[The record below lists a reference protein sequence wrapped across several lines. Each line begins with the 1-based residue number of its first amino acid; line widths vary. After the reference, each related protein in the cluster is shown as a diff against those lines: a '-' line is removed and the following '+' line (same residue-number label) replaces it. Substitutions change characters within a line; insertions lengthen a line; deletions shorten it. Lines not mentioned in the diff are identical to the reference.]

1 MLLTRADNLNLRRR
15 SVESSAERVHA
26 TTAGCCSRAAPPRLA
41 ATTWNII
48 STGWRDPLTQPSPQ
62 NVHNHEFVSQAPCP
76 ANRRDSLCAAA
87 TLNLSNCY
95 RILEPNLPL
104 YLQFSF
110 VSRFEFEGN
119 WIGMWSICMRCVY
132 NIIIRLLFQ
141 SNAQFKAKKKKPE
154 KEFEKGSYLSNF

>member
-141 SNAQFKAKKKKPE
+141 SNAQFKEKSQKKSSRKDRIFPI
-154 KEFEKGSYLSNF
+154 FDV